1 VPVSAMKKLLAY
13 LVPVWVLVVIVGGCE
28 LVSLIPVDDPPAR
41 PLVGTTVEFDGSTYT
56 LR

>member
-41 PLVGTTVEFDGSTYT
+41 PLVGTTVEFDGTTYT